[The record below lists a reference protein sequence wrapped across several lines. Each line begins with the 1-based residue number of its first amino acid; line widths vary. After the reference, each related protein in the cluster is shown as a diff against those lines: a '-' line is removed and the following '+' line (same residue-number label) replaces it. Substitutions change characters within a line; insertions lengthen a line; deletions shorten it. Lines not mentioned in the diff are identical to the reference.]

1 MPTSEWRPPPN
12 WPVPPQGWTPPPGW
26 QPDPAWGPAP
36 PGWSFWSVSAT
47 EQDVD
52 DPGDEDNDL
61 VLGHRAA
68 RKWRRTQAGLR
79 ACLQPG
85 EAMRGFFLANTLR
98 PMTDYIAV
106 TSERVLAGHVADL
119 AHAPPGLRSARL
131 HDIVALNTEPATI
144 SRLPKLSVR
153 CGDGSEVF
161 LGQLMAGEDELLLR
175 RAAGIPDAPS
185 TVASPPAPSP
195 SSPRKPS
202 VVTTRAPEPSAAERV
217 PVPEVRADGRKEEM
231 EARIRRLVDEAVIDD
246 AQAHHVRSVLF
257 P

>member
-1 MPTSEWRPPPN
+1 MD
-12 WPVPPQGWTPPPGW
+12 G
-26 QPDPAWGPAP
+26 
-36 PGWSFWSVSAT
+36 
-47 EQDVD
+47 
-52 DPGDEDNDL
+52 PGDEDDDL

-79 ACLQPG
+79 ACLRPG

-106 TSERVLAGHVADL
+106 TSDRVLAGHVADL
-119 AHAPPGLRSARL
+119 ARTPPELRSARL
-131 HDIVALNTEPATI
+131 HDIVALDTEPATI

-161 LGQLMAGEDELLLR
+161 LGQLMAREDEPLLR

-185 TVASPPAPSP
+185 AVACPSVPSP

-202 VVTTRAPEPSAAERV
+202 VVTTRASGTPAAEKA
-217 PVPEVRADGRKEEM
+217 PVPEVRADGRQEEM
-231 EARIRRLVDEAVIDD
+231 EARIRRLVDEAVIDE
-246 AQAHHVRSVLF
+246 AQAHYVRSVLF